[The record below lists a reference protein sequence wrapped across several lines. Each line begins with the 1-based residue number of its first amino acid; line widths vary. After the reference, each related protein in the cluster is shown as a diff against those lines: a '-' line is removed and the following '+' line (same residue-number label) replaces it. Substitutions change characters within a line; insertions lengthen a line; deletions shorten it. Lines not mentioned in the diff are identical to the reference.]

1 MTAAPPPPAGWK
13 ALLSGLRQASSI
25 AGMVS
30 LFASGVILSFTT
42 LGLGAPMA
50 MTIAM
55 YLGNL
60 EPREPHAGYPW
71 GVAGA
76 ALAVW
81 IFGLFL
87 EYSAG
92 RRYLGILLSH
102 GGAVAFVCAPML
114 HLYRLWADT

>member
-1 MTAAPPPPAGWK
+1 
-13 ALLSGLRQASSI
+13 
-25 AGMVS
+25 MVS
-30 LFASGVILSFTT
+30 LFASGLLLSFTT
-42 LGLGAPMA
+42 MVVGGPIA

-55 YLGNL
+55 YLGNF

-71 GVAGA
+71 VVAGA

-102 GGAVAFVCAPML
+102 GGAIAFVAAPIL